1 MSEKKSCDLAVI
13 GAGTGGYVAAIK
25 AAQLGLK
32 VVIIEKGDLG
42 GVCLNVGC
50 IPTKTMISATQILSR
65 IKDAEEFGIT
75 VGKPTINYAKMKE
88 RKDAVVKKLRA
99 GVGTLMKTNNIEVLQ
114 GEAKFTSP
122 RELKVMGKDNVF
134 LHAEKTIIATGSI
147 PLDVKAFPC
156 DNQRI
161 LNSTSALELTTAP
174 KSIIIIGGGYIGC
187 EFASFFRGI
196 GAEVTVLEALDSL
209 IPLLGSNLAQP
220 LTSAY
225 QKQGIHIRTKVFVEG
240 IENNGKHVTVKL
252 KGGEKLEAEYALVAI
267 GRKIVSENLA
277 LEKAGVSVDQKGAVL
292 VNDRMET
299 SANGIY
305 AIGDVTGILM
315 LAHVASHQGIVAATN
330 AAGGDAEMHYDS
342 VPAVVFTNPEIAL
355 VGLTLEQAQK
365 IGYAAALSVFP
376 FTALGKAVAA
386 HEEEGFAQIVSDKKT
401 GQILGAQVIGYEASA
416 LISEMGLAI
425 HNELTLESVIDTIH
439 AHPTLPEAWH
449 EAALI
454 ANNTPIN
461 FPPKKK

>member
-32 VVIIEKGDLG
+32 VVIIEKDVLG

-75 VGKPTINYAKMKE
+75 VGKPSINYAKMKE

-99 GVGTLMKTNNIEVLQ
+99 GVGVLMKTNNIEVLQ

-122 RELKVMGKDNVF
+122 RELKIMGKDNVF

-156 DNQRI
+156 DNVRI
-161 LNSTSALELTTAP
+161 LNSTSALELTVAP

-225 QKQGIHIRTKVFVEG
+225 QKQGINIRTKVFVEG

-267 GRKIVSENLA
+267 GRKIISENLG
-277 LEKAGVSVDQKGAVL
+277 LEKAGVNVDQKGAVL

-299 SANGIY
+299 STNGIY

-355 VGLTLEQAQK
+355 VGLTLEQAQQK
-365 IGYAAALSVFP
+365 GYAATLSVFP